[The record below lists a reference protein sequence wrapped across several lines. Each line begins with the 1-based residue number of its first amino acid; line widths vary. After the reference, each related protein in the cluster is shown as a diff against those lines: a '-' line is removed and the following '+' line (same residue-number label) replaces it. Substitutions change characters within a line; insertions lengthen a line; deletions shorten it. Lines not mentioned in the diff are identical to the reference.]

1 MALLGTSRTSGGRK
15 KSLVSQL
22 IINEFVFLK
31 IFKIF
36 KTITLEIKKFIL
48 FQSNFKTTFKTV
60 LYKIKDFF
68 KKKNIKC

>member
-36 KTITLEIKKFIL
+36 KTITLEIKKSYYSKATSRL
-48 FQSNFKTTFKTV
+48 HLRQSS
-60 LYKIKDFF
+60 IK
-68 KKKNIKC
+68 